1 MGSIIYRDRER
12 DRFDDSRTNISTA
25 RRTDERGGGYT
36 TVKRYVVKGEDD
48 SRSSFGG
55 GSRIRPERVEETRIV
70 RREVDVEEPRR
81 HERREER
88 REDPRSSDRE
98 LIIRRDRGEEEP
110 RRDYGRRDD
119 RTDEREIV
127 IRRTTER
134 EEPSRERD
142 LTIARYDD
150 RRDDR
155 YDLDIR
161 RGDYGDR
168 DLQRYNRTTE
178 YFQPAQPQTIVIRNE
193 IVMPRGRDDD
203 FDNIRRSEADEERS
217 VVKREPSGGRGEEFF
232 YEKKVRERIEEPPRR
247 EDDHWDDRRSRREIS
262 PHDSVSQVGRRDRG
276 YSSDDSMV
284 YVRHKVTEDEGYDGS
299 RSPKHKR
306 HIAEGAI
313 AGIGVAE
320 LLRHHKSKEGGETSG
335 GIGRIG
341 RDVGAGALGAL
352 AAEGVTRARSAY
364 RERSK
369 SRRRSRSS
377 SGGRGG
383 RSRAGS
389 RRGRDRSR
397 SRSESTSGVKKLAG
411 LGLGAAAIAAAA
423 IYAQKRNKQKSQ
435 SPNGR
440 GRSSSR
446 RRGSSVPP
454 SETDDARNPSHRN
467 KIMAE
472 AGAAGAVL
480 AALVE
485 RQRSKSRGGR
495 ERSKVRQALPVIAA
509 GLGSAGIAAL
519 YEKNKAKKET
529 EAAATAQR
537 RASRSRSRSRSR
549 GRGRSADPYYD
560 GPRGAA
566 MSDPNLIEYG
576 EGNVY
581 GNNYGADY
589 YGQPPPGDSYYNN
602 HQNAVVPAVAG
613 AGAYGASREARPSR
627 SRSPSSQSS
636 SDDGGRRRRRHRRK
650 RGSRSRSA
658 GKEAATAVGGVAA
671 ASEYERSKQERR
683 DRKARKR
690 EWAFKKFCGFVL
702 TQTQARNSREGML
715 LKTSTRIHTILS
727 NSNNIIMHPS
737 QPTTHMPLKVAS
749 IRRANS
755 SHHHPELLLH
765 SSKPRRQRQHTL
777 PVVRTIL
784 TTSHHLQGLHLLST
798 LVTSQAVATQTLMH
812 LVAVALMRT

>member
-1 MGSIIYRDRER
+1 MGSVIYRDRER
-12 DRFDDSRTNISTA
+12 DRFDDSRTTIS
-25 RRTDERGGGYT
+25 RRGDDRGGGYT

-55 GSRIRPERVEETRIV
+55 GSRVRPAERVEETRIV
-70 RREVDVEEPRR
+70 RREVDVEEPPRR
-81 HERREER
+81 YER
-88 REDPRSSDRE
+88 REDPRSSERE
-98 LIIRRDRGEEEP
+98 LVIRRDRVEEEP
-110 RRDYGRRDD
+110 RRDYGRREDRVDD
-119 RTDEREIV
+119 RELI
-127 IRRTTER
+127 IKRTTER
-134 EEPSRERD
+134 DEPSRERD
-142 LTIARYDD
+142 TTVSRYDD

-155 YDLDIR
+155 YELDIR

-178 YFQPAQPQTIVIRNE
+178 YFQPAPPQTIVIRNE

-203 FDNIRRSEADEERS
+203 FENIRRSEADDEKS
-217 VVKREPSGGRGEEFF
+217 IVKRSPSGGRDEEFF
-232 YEKKVRERIEEPPRR
+232 YEKKVRERIDEPPRR
-247 EDDHWDDRRSRREIS
+247 DDDHYDDRRSRREIS
-262 PHDSVSQVGRRDRG
+262 PHDSVSQVGRRNRS
-276 YSSDDSMV
+276 YSSDDSIV
-284 YVRHKVTEDEGYDGS
+284 YVRNKVTEDEGYDGS

-306 HIAEGAI
+306 HLAEGVI
-313 AGIGVAE
+313 AGIGAAE
-320 LLRHHKSKEGGETSG
+320 LLRHHKKKEGRETSG
-335 GIGRIG
+335 AIGRVG

-369 SRRRSRSS
+369 SRRRSRSDS
-377 SGGRGG
+377 GSRGGRSHS

-389 RRGRDRSR
+389 RGRDRSR
-397 SRSESTSGVKKLAG
+397 SESTSRTKKLAG

-423 IYAQKRNKQKSQ
+423 IYAQKRNNKEKSQ

-446 RRGSSVPP
+446 RRSSSVPP
-454 SETDDARNPSHRN
+454 SEADDARNPSHRN
-467 KIMAE
+467 KRMAE

-495 ERSKVRQALPVIAA
+495 NRSQSRVRQALPIIAA

-529 EAAATAQR
+529 EEAAQSER

-560 GPRGAA
+560 GPRGAQ

-589 YGQPPPGDSYYNN
+589 YGQPPPGDAYYNN
-602 HQNAVVPAVAG
+602 RQNAVVPAVAG
-613 AGAYGASREARPSR
+613 AGAYGASREVRPSR

-636 SDDGGRRRRRHRRK
+636 TDDGGRRRRRHRRK
-650 RGSRSRSA
+650 RSSRSRSA
-658 GKEAATAVGGVAA
+658 GKEAAAAVGGVAA
-671 ASEYERSKQERR
+671 ASEYERQKQEKR
-683 DRKARKR
+683 DRKARRRKSCSR
-690 EWAFKKFCGFVL
+690 YFWYML
-702 TQTQARNSREGML
+702 TNIVQGKNSKEAMLKIPMRINTTRNNSIPLRLPQRTIHML
-715 LKTSTRIHTILS
+715 LILASTHRVS
-727 NSNNIIMHPS
+727 NS
-737 QPTTHMPLKVAS
+737 
-749 IRRANS
+749 
-755 SHHHPELLLH
+755 HHRQELLHH
-765 SSKPRRQRQHTL
+765 SFRPSSLVHHT
-777 PVVRTIL
+777 
-784 TTSHHLQGLHLLST
+784 LQGLHTINPTSHHRRARLPHNT
-798 LVTSQAVATQTLMH
+798 MATSQ
-812 LVAVALMRT
+812 VAVMRTRTRPVAVEKRM